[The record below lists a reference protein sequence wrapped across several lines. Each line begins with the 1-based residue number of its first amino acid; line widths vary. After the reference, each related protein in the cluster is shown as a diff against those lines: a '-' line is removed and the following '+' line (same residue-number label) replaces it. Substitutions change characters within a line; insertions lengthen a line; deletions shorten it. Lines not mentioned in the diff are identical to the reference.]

1 MTGEVVAEDVR
12 KEGQKEAQ
20 LLAKC
25 PVALHSIVFNMKF
38 LLSLTKSNQ
47 DDMCLLRCYH
57 PRVINRKYFDHKL
70 GQPEREKGPIA
81 FERDMRDY
89 IQYSSKPCIV

>member
-1 MTGEVVAEDVR
+1 MAEDVR
-12 KEGQKEAQ
+12 KEGQKESQ

-38 LLSLTKSNQ
+38 LLSLAKSYQ
-47 DDMCLLRCYH
+47 DDMYLLRCYH

-70 GQPEREKGPIA
+70 GQPVNEKGSIA
-81 FERDMRDY
+81 FEKDMRDY
-89 IQYSSKPCIV
+89 IHYSSRPCIV